1 MNDEISSLR
10 QRGIVWLTMA
20 GWTVSGAFVLMALFT
35 GTYGWQ
41 ALIASVA
48 INLPPSLLALQKRHD
63 AIARLVV
70 GLMIAAQPALLLY
83 ATRGIEWQIDMHMYF
98 FVALA
103 SLTVLC
109 DLRPIIAGA
118 LLIAAHHLLLALV
131 APSWVF
137 AGGGGIPRV
146 LIHAL
151 AVVLQAGILGTIAV
165 SLTAT
170 LRRSASA
177 REEAQQALESTRA
190 ERALREQLEHDLN
203 ERRRT
208 ELVEIGQAF
217 ETSVSRVATALA
229 DTALT
234 LDETTGQLDTVARD
248 TGSGAAGAAQAAAA
262 ASHAVATVAD
272 HIASLSAS
280 IGNIAVTVSQQDTLA
295 SEADGRSQSGGVSV
309 AQLVGHSTDIAQATR
324 AIAEVADHT
333 NMLALNATIEAAA
346 AGESGRGFA
355 VVAQEVKS
363 LSRQAAQATGEIE
376 TLLTGLQAGSQDAA
390 SSFSQISRSVQEL
403 AQAASVIRRDVD
415 GQRSL
420 AAEIE
425 VTARQAA
432 TEADQIASRSDGL
445 AKNARLAEQLSADLK
460 SASAMLLDN
469 VRELDKSAGD
479 FLARLDRACDSKRAA

>member
-1 MNDEISSLR
+1 M
-10 QRGIVWLTMA
+10 
-20 GWTVSGAFVLMALFT
+20 
-35 GTYGWQ
+35 
-41 ALIASVA
+41 
-48 INLPPSLLALQKRHD
+48 
-63 AIARLVV
+63 
-70 GLMIAAQPALLLY
+70 
-83 ATRGIEWQIDMHMYF
+83 
-98 FVALA
+98 
-103 SLTVLC
+103 
-109 DLRPIIAGA
+109 
-118 LLIAAHHLLLALV
+118 
-131 APSWVF
+131 
-137 AGGGGIPRV
+137 
-146 LIHAL
+146 
-151 AVVLQAGILGTIAV
+151 
-165 SLTAT
+165 
-170 LRRSASA
+170 
-177 REEAQQALESTRA
+177 
-190 ERALREQLEHDLN
+190 
-203 ERRRT
+203 
-208 ELVEIGQAF
+208 
-217 ETSVSRVATALA
+217 
-229 DTALT
+229 
-234 LDETTGQLDTVARD
+234 
-248 TGSGAAGAAQAAAA
+248 
-262 ASHAVATVAD
+262 ATVAD

-309 AQLVGHSTDIAQATR
+309 EQLVGHSTDIAHATR

-376 TLLTGLQAGSQDAA
+376 TLLSGLQAGSQDAA

-445 AKNARLAEQLSADLK
+445 AKSARLAEQLSADLK